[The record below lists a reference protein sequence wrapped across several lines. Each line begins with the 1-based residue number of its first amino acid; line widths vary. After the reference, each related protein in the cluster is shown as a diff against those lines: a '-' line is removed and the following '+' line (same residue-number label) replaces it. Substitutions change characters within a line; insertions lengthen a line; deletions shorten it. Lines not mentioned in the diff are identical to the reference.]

1 MKLPIKKGW
10 IIAIFIFLVLIVL
23 NPTRRDFLEF
33 LGKPL
38 GNVGYDNLSRKANLL
53 IFSIY
58 CDEENNITYLGIF
71 KNFIKIKKE

>member
-10 IIAIFIFLVLIVL
+10 VIAIFIFFILIIL
-23 NPTRRDFLEF
+23 NPTRRDFMEF

-38 GNVGYDNLSRKANLL
+38 GHNGNHLSRRANLL

-58 CDEENNITYLGIF
+58 HDENNYKTYLAIF
-71 KNFIKIKKE
+71 KNFIKIKEE